1 MSQIKTHVKE
11 TMAWGGERNKIIKI
25 GHKNMYV
32 TLPLTS
38 NLAAG

>member
-1 MSQIKTHVKE
+1 MSQIKTHVVGI
-11 TMAWGGERNKIIKI
+11 MAWGGKRNKIIKI

-38 NLAAG
+38 NLAGG

>member
-11 TMAWGGERNKIIKI
+11 TMAWGGKRNTIIQI
-25 GHKNMYV
+25 GHKNLYV

-38 NLAAG
+38 NLAGG

>member
-11 TMAWGGERNKIIKI
+11 TMAWGGKRNKITQT
-25 GHKNMYV
+25 GHKNTYII
-32 TLPLTS
+32 LPLTS